1 MQQGG
6 GHRQPWSHH
15 PRQALHRAREE
26 GILGQQDRQASHR
39 PHQGSH
45 RAVARSVAEPKL
57 FNLRSGSTLF
67 SSGTS
72 TVLPVPL
79 KKYLVQTQTSDKSRV
94 AGAPLFGWSL
104 SSFFGPALYLHFCKY
119 FRFVKTFFLASSTH
133 TTLL

>member
-6 GHRQPWSHH
+6 GYRHPWSHH

-79 KKYLVQTQTSDKSRV
+79 KKYLVQTNV
-94 AGAPLFGWSL
+94 VLFSEPVLPSNGLFAKLVVVLIPGLNNRFISL
-104 SSFFGPALYLHFCKY
+104 
-119 FRFVKTFFLASSTH
+119 
-133 TTLL
+133 